1 MICSKFAQ
9 SKQQGIIMKRT
20 LSFFAAAALAL
31 GVSSASAD
39 KLVVATDTAFVPFE
53 FMQDGEYVGFD
64 IDMWNTIADELE
76 LEFELRPMDFNGII
90 PGLQTRQV
98 DVALAG
104 ITIRE
109 DRAQVIDFS
118 DGYYDSG
125 FLIMVPVDSEI
136 ESFADLEGKTLA
148 VRTGTSAADYARDNF
163 TNTTLRQ
170 FPNID
175 NAYLELRTGR
185 VDAAMHDTPNVLYY
199 IATAGDGAV
208 KAVGEQMMAHQ
219 YGIGFPKGSELV
231 APVNQVLANMREDG
245 RYDEIYM
252 KWFGT
257 TPPSN

>member
-1 MICSKFAQ
+1 
-9 SKQQGIIMKRT
+9 MKRT

-64 IDMWNTIADELE
+64 IDMWNTIADELG

-208 KAVGEQMMAHQ
+208 KAAGEQMMAHQ

>member
-1 MICSKFAQ
+1 
-9 SKQQGIIMKRT
+9 MKRT

-64 IDMWNTIADELE
+64 IDMWNTIADELG